1 MMEYQLD
8 RALQGTL
15 TIVTKVQP
23 TDLDPRLAAGLLS
36 QARLAIVDDRRGP
49 DGRAV

>member
-15 TIVTKVQP
+15 TILTKVQP
-23 TDLDPRLAAGLLS
+23 TDLDPGLAAGLLS
-36 QARLAIVDDRRGP
+36 QIVDDRRGP